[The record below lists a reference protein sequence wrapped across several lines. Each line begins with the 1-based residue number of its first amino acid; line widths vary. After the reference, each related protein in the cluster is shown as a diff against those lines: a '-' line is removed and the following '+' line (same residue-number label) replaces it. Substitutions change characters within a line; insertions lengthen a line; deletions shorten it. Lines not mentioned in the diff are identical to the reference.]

1 MFHNLIATTMKRF
14 LVIKDYRNSFTPD
27 VVGRFDNWEDA
38 DTFAKLCKKNDQHG
52 LLYWVFEMSERT
64 K

>member
-1 MFHNLIATTMKRF
+1 MKRF
-14 LVIKDYRNSFTPD
+14 LVIKDYRNNFTPD
-27 VVGRFDNWEDA
+27 VVGQFDSWEDA
-38 DTFAKLCKKNDQHG
+38 DTFAKLCKKSDQNG

>member
-1 MFHNLIATTMKRF
+1 MKRF

-27 VVGRFDNWEDA
+27 IIGRFDIWEDA
-38 DTFAKLCKKNDQHG
+38 DTFAKLCKKSDQHG

>member
-1 MFHNLIATTMKRF
+1 MKRF
-14 LVIKDYRNSFTPD
+14 LVIKDYRNSLTPGI
-27 VVGRFDNWEDA
+27 VGLFDRWEDA
-38 DTFAKLCKKNDQHG
+38 DTFAKLCKKSDQHG